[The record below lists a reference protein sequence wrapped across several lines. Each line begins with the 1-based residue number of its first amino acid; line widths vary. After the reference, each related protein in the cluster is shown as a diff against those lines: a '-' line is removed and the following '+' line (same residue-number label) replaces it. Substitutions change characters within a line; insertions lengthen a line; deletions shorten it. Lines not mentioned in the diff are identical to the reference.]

1 MKKRFYRTDFLFP
14 KASFWLGVGS
24 IFSLFGSFYTF
35 NCSETGQEADRT
47 AIESDFGTI
56 GGDISKIMTQ
66 YEF

>member
-35 NCSETGQEADRT
+35 NYSKTGQEADRA

-56 GGDISKIMTQ
+56 GGDLSKIMTQ

>member
-24 IFSLFGSFYTF
+24 IFSLFGSYYSF
-35 NCSETGQEADRT
+35 NSSDSEEEADRT

-56 GGDISKIMTQ
+56 GYDLSNIMTH

>member
-14 KASFWLGVGS
+14 RASFWLGVGS

-35 NCSETGQEADRT
+35 NSSRTEQEADRT

-56 GGDISKIMTQ
+56 GRDLCNIMAE